1 LDNLQQRSDNH
12 QRVYSKLNVI
22 TGATGL
28 VGSHIAEQLRATGE
42 RVRALVRRG
51 RDAAWLQNL
60 GVELAEGDLLDQD
73 SIARA
78 VAGADIVYHCAA
90 RVSNWGPWKEF
101 ERDTIATTTNVV
113 EACRRAGQPRLGH
126 VSSISVYG
134 HPEFRA
140 GEEVSEATPLGQN
153 YW

>member
-1 LDNLQQRSDNH
+1 MRSCVRSAYLWHRYNFVAVFISCFARRRRPILCRPHVRFAKKSLPLDNSVSESDNH

-78 VAGADIVYHCAA
+78 FA
-90 RVSNWGPWKEF
+90 
-101 ERDTIATTTNVV
+101 
-113 EACRRAGQPRLGH
+113 
-126 VSSISVYG
+126 
-134 HPEFRA
+134 
-140 GEEVSEATPLGQN
+140 
-153 YW
+153 